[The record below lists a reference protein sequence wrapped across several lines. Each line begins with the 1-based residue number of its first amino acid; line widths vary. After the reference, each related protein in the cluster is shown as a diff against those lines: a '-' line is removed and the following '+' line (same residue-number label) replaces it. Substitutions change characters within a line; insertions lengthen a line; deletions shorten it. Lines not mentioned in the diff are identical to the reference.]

1 MLDTLRDASKGWV
14 AKLLL
19 ILLVAAF
26 GVWGISGSMFTAASN
41 SVVTVGDTTVTPN
54 EYRLAYDRQ
63 MASIG
68 RQMNTRLTSEQAKA
82 FGVPQRTFG
91 EVIAGAA
98 LDEQARRMNL
108 GLSDDRLAKL
118 VADDPAF
125 HDFNGR
131 FDRGNFTQVL
141 RSVGMSEAEYIES
154 RSKVAV
160 RAQIVEAVSDGFQAP
175 DAMIE
180 ALAAYQSETRD
191 VNYILLTPDVLEAG
205 PEPDDAAVEAYY
217 EEHKA
222 DYEAP
227 EYRKITYVTL
237 KPEDIADPA
246 SISKETV
253 RQDYEANKAK
263 FSTPEQR
270 SVDQLVFPDQAA
282 ADEAAAKLES
292 GTSFDDLATEM
303 GRNPNDMGIGSFTK
317 EDAPSAAIGEAVF
330 NVAETG
336 GTTGVVDG
344 PFGPVI
350 LRVSDIKAGAEKSLE
365 EMEPEIRKELALTE
379 AYDQVMTVHDNFED
393 ALAGGTLLSEAATQQ
408 KLPMRTVEAVDRAG
422 RDPSGKVINDIPES
436 RDLLQGA
443 FEADV
448 NVELPPINIG
458 SDGYVWY
465 QVDEVTPARQKPLDE
480 VRDQVIADWKAEKAN
495 EALGAKA
502 TEVADKVKNG
512 ESLDM
517 VAAELGV
524 AVEQK
529 YSLKR
534 GDEDPVFGQA
544 AVEAAFGGPQGLAGV
559 AADAGGQNRIVFK
572 VMSVN
577 SGSGADAVQDQ
588 DRQQIS
594 ARVADDLL
602 DQMVTELRDTYGVS
616 INQTLAER
624 AISY

>member
-1 MLDTLRDASKGWV
+1 M
-14 AKLLL
+14 
-19 ILLVAAF
+19 
-26 GVWGISGSMFTAASN
+26 
-41 SVVTVGDTTVTPN
+41 
-54 EYRLAYDRQ
+54 
-63 MASIG
+63 
-68 RQMNTRLTSEQAKA
+68 
-82 FGVPQRTFG
+82 
-91 EVIAGAA
+91 
-98 LDEQARRMNL
+98 
-108 GLSDDRLAKL
+108 
-118 VADDPAF
+118 
-125 HDFNGR
+125 
-131 FDRGNFTQVL
+131 
-141 RSVGMSEAEYIES
+141 
-154 RSKVAV
+154 
-160 RAQIVEAVSDGFQAP
+160 
-175 DAMIE
+175 
-180 ALAAYQSETRD
+180 
-191 VNYILLTPDVLEAG
+191 
-205 PEPDDAAVEAYY
+205 
-217 EEHKA
+217 
-222 DYEAP
+222 
-227 EYRKITYVTL
+227 TL

-246 SISKETV
+246 SISEDVV

>member
-82 FGVPQRTFG
+82 FGIPQRTFG

-131 FDRGNFTQVL
+131 FDRGNFTQLL

>member
-517 VAAELGV
+517 VAADLGV

>member
-191 VNYILLTPDVLEAG
+191 VNYILLTPDVLETG

-217 EEHKA
+217 EEHKG

-246 SISKETV
+246 SISEDVV

>member
-82 FGVPQRTFG
+82 FGIPQRTFG

>member
-82 FGVPQRTFG
+82 FGIPQRTFG

-263 FSTPEQR
+263 FTTPEQR

>member
-512 ESLDM
+512 ESLDT

>member
-82 FGVPQRTFG
+82 FGIPQRTFG

-577 SGSGADAVQDQ
+577 SGSGADAV
-588 DRQQIS
+588 
-594 ARVADDLL
+594 
-602 DQMVTELRDTYGVS
+602 
-616 INQTLAER
+616 
-624 AISY
+624 

>member
-1 MLDTLRDASKGWV
+1 M
-14 AKLLL
+14 
-19 ILLVAAF
+19 
-26 GVWGISGSMFTAASN
+26 
-41 SVVTVGDTTVTPN
+41 
-54 EYRLAYDRQ
+54 
-63 MASIG
+63 
-68 RQMNTRLTSEQAKA
+68 
-82 FGVPQRTFG
+82 
-91 EVIAGAA
+91 
-98 LDEQARRMNL
+98 RR
-108 GLSDDRLAKL
+108 A
-118 VADDPAF
+118 
-125 HDFNGR
+125 
-131 FDRGNFTQVL
+131 
-141 RSVGMSEAEYIES
+141 
-154 RSKVAV
+154 
-160 RAQIVEAVSDGFQAP
+160 
-175 DAMIE
+175 
-180 ALAAYQSETRD
+180 
-191 VNYILLTPDVLEAG
+191 
-205 PEPDDAAVEAYY
+205 
-217 EEHKA
+217 
-222 DYEAP
+222 
-227 EYRKITYVTL
+227 
-237 KPEDIADPA
+237 
-246 SISKETV
+246 
-253 RQDYEANKAK
+253 
-263 FSTPEQR
+263 
-270 SVDQLVFPDQAA
+270 
-282 ADEAAAKLES
+282 
-292 GTSFDDLATEM
+292 
-303 GRNPNDMGIGSFTK
+303 
-317 EDAPSAAIGEAVF
+317 AAIGEAVF

-422 RDPSGKVINDIPES
+422 RDPSGKVINDIPGS

>member
-246 SISKETV
+246 SISEDVV

-517 VAAELGV
+517 VAADLGV